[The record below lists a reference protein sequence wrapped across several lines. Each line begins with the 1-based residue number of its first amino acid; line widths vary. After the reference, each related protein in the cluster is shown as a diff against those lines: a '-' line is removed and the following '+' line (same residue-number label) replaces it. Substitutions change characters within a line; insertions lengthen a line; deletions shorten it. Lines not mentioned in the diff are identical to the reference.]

1 MRINVNLMR
10 SIFKIIFLS
19 SFCLLVLTFALLG
32 IYAFKTDQR
41 IIYLNDESF
50 LIIVSFISFISII
63 SNVSFGIIILTSKNK
78 SFKVLLLYINCWYII
93 YWTFIFTVTITM
105 YLHYDFNVCWVIT
118 IFSLNIIITVVFGM
132 WIIIYKTRNNE
143 ISGYD
148 RIQLLSKE
156 CEKYDIYDIYDNI
169 SDDLSNISNNPQYS
183 SNDSNLLPDNLS
195 YSSYDSSNE

>member
-118 IFSLNIIITVVFGM
+118 IFSLNMIFFG
-132 WIIIYKTRNNE
+132 TFLF
-143 ISGYD
+143 S
-148 RIQLLSKE
+148 
-156 CEKYDIYDIYDNI
+156 
-169 SDDLSNISNNPQYS
+169 
-183 SNDSNLLPDNLS
+183 
-195 YSSYDSSNE
+195 